1 MTFNIIGP
9 RFTPRMRAKSAHYHD
24 LTRPWQWDVSLIP
37 FFTPSTWMI
46 LLLLL
51 MQAFSVLD
59 EEQRQ
64 ENASSRTNK
73 RRRLDVV
80 QVCPDIGEFFVR
92 IFRPAKF
99 RGDMVELLKGPDK
112 GKLGIIKMIVQVG

>member
-1 MTFNIIGP
+1 MDDFVTLSN
-9 RFTPRMRAKSAHYHD
+9 AN
-24 LTRPWQWDVSLIP
+24 L
-37 FFTPSTWMI
+37 
-46 LLLLL
+46 
-51 MQAFSVLD
+51 FSVLD

-80 QVCPDIGEFFVR
+80 QVCPDFGGFFD
-92 IFRPAKF
+92 IAHLFTSF

-112 GKLGIIKMIVQVG
+112 GKLGIIKMIVQVYFPTITKTAKYKYIYLDDADAAMTFTSTFPGA